1 MRFHLSIV
9 VVVAAL
15 VAGGCGKKSTEAPR
29 PDAAAAPSKAAKIRA
44 VAPGDA
50 QADLAHSQVQISV
63 IKDKDTKSP
72 VVGRMMLTDG
82 AVALSSPTPS
92 ARLSIDIDTIDTGV
106 PIRNERVRN
115 IFFETSGV
123 GWDTI
128 EVVIPAIPAAVVAAL
143 RDQRKVDQAKL
154 DATLRVHGR
163 TVMTV
168 LTVDASYSEDGRLTV
183 KTSTPAQIKISDFT
197 LSDNLHRLSSI
208 CMHDSI
214 DDLVLVEAT
223 LQFAPPK

>member
-1 MRFHLSIV
+1 M
-9 VVVAAL
+9 
-15 VAGGCGKKSTEAPR
+15 
-29 PDAAAAPSKAAKIRA
+29 
-44 VAPGDA
+44 
-50 QADLAHSQVQISV
+50 
-63 IKDKDTKSP
+63 
-72 VVGRMMLTDG
+72 
-82 AVALSSPTPS
+82 
-92 ARLSIDIDTIDTGV
+92 
-106 PIRNERVRN
+106 
-115 IFFETSGV
+115 
-123 GWDTI
+123 
-128 EVVIPAIPAAVVAAL
+128 
-143 RDQRKVDQAKL
+143 DQAKL

>member
-1 MRFHLSIV
+1 MRSSLSIV
-9 VVVAAL
+9 VLFAL
-15 VAGGCGKKSTEAPR
+15 LTAGCRKPSASTGV
-29 PDAAAAPSKAAKIRA
+29 PDAAAAPSKGAKVRV

-50 QADLAHSQVQISV
+50 PADLAHSQVQISV
-63 IKDKDTKSP
+63 IKDKDTASP
-72 VVGRMMLTDG
+72 VVGRMKLADG

-92 ARLSIDIDTIDTGV
+92 ARLSIDIDTMDTGV
-106 PIRNERVRN
+106 PIRNERLRN

-128 EVVIPAIPAAVVAAL
+128 EVVIPAIPAAVVATL
-143 RDQRKVDQAKL
+143 RDKRKVDQAKL